1 MLFKSY
7 LLLDTEIAARVMPH
21 SFDPMTHFAEN
32 SQASSIPLLDRFYR
46 IFLFLCVVFL
56 TIGVPFVFYRKAASA
71 AATLTVTV
79 AVLMAWRMSRRG
91 QPQKSL
97 KFFAVGLWIIQVG
110 LIYAGLPPV
119 TASTAVA
126 MAVML
131 AVVVHLRA
139 GVIFGAAY
147 LLAWLLYIA
156 LQTMHLAPAPYFTGS
171 TLTGW
176 FIGAVAIWLVLLPIP
191 ELVRNLHKAVS
202 LQRAVIE
209 AATDGILVV
218 NNEGKVETYNQR
230 FVDFWHIP
238 SEDLNTRNG
247 TDLLDFVAH
256 QLVDPDPFLQKVRDL
271 YAHSDL
277 SSFDTLRLK
286 DGRLFE
292 RHSQPQRL
300 DEKIVGRVWSFR
312 DVTERERAQ
321 AEIRLLAFH
330 DALTMLPNRRLLNDR
345 LEQTMAACKRS
356 GQNGAMLFLDLDN
369 FKPLNDSYGHG
380 VGDML
385 LVEVAR
391 RITSCVRQIDTVARF
406 GGDEFVAIL
415 GELDADLDAAR
426 FHAGRVAEKIR
437 HALAQPYHFIVPQ
450 DDGPD
455 TPVLHR
461 CTSSIG
467 IAMFPEQIATADE
480 VLKLADMAMYRA
492 KDSGRNAMSFYESV
506 MR

>member
-1 MLFKSY
+1 MIHLSKNVRAF
-7 LLLDTEIAARVMPH
+7 
-21 SFDPMTHFAEN
+21 
-32 SQASSIPLLDRFYR
+32 SISLLDRFYS
-46 IFLFLCVVFL
+46 IFLFMCIVLL
-56 TIGVPFVFYRKAASA
+56 TIGVPFVFHRKLASA
-71 AATLTVTV
+71 AATLIMTV

-97 KFFAVGLWIIQVG
+97 KLFAVGLWVILVS

-119 TASTAVA
+119 TAGTAIA

-139 GVIFGAAY
+139 GVIFGASY
-147 LLAWLLYIA
+147 LLAWLSYIV
-156 LQTMHLAPAPYFTGS
+156 LQSAHLTPPPYFPGS
-171 TLTGW
+171 PLTGW
-176 FIGAVAIWLVLLPIP
+176 IIGAVAIWLVLLPIP
-191 ELVRNLHKAVS
+191 ELVRNLHKAAS

-209 AATDGILVV
+209 ATADGILVV

-238 SEDLNTRNG
+238 PAYLNTRNDS
-247 TDLLDFVAH
+247 DLLDFVAH
-256 QLVDPDPFLQKVRDL
+256 QLVDPDSFLQKVRDL
-271 YAHSDL
+271 YAHPDL

-300 DEKIVGRVWSFR
+300 DVQIVGRVWSFR
-312 DVTERERAQ
+312 DVTEREKAQ
-321 AEIRLLAFH
+321 AEIHRLAFH
-330 DALTMLPNRRLLNDR
+330 DSLTMLPNRRLLNDR
-345 LEQTMAACKRS
+345 LEQTIVACKRN
-356 GQNGAMLFLDLDN
+356 GQNGALLFLDMDN

-391 RITSCVRQIDTVARF
+391 RITSCVRQIDTVVRF
-406 GGDEFVAIL
+406 GGDEFVVIL
-415 GELDADLDAAR
+415 GKLDTDLDAAC
-426 FHAGRVAEKIR
+426 FHAHKVAEKIR
-437 HALAQPYHFIVPQ
+437 HALAQPYHLIVPQ
-450 DDGPD
+450 DDGSD

-467 IAMFPEQIATADE
+467 IAMFSEKTATADD
-480 VLKLADMAMYRA
+480 VLKQADLAMYRS
-492 KDSGRNAMSFYESV
+492 KDSGRNAINFYESV
-506 MR
+506 MS